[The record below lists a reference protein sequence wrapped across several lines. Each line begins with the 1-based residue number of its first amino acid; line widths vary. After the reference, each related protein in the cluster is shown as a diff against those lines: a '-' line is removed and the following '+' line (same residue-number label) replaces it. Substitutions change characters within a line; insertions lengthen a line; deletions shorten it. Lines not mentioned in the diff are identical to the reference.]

1 MQFYVFILLYIE
13 MLRKNICDSLLDY
26 QILNI
31 Y

>member
-13 MLRKNICDSLLDY
+13 MLRKNICDSLWDY